1 VDTIRSVVHGRPRV
15 RFLSNALP
23 DSVYIGATRMP
34 ALFIGKPTRGEGL
47 FVRRFQLGHPRG
59 AAAALTVAV
68 AAILS
73 TGCGSLL
80 SSVKADAQL
89 ADAASSPAPSAVPVE
104 STPALAESA
113 ESAEPSATLV
123 TAPVV
128 STEPA
133 LPPVGE
139 AGATAAAEPVRLAQ
153 TQRAPEEK
161 IETDA
166 PPDGDEDYDPWEG
179 FNETMFEFNR
189 RLDRYVLK
197 PVARAYSVVM
207 PEPFQVL
214 ISNGFDNIAF
224 VPRTINSLLQ
234 GKWGGAGRELSRFLI
249 NSTAGIGG
257 LFDAAKYWGIEKSR
271 EDFGQTLGVW
281 GMSPG
286 PYLILPFLEPLTV
299 RDGIGKG
306 VDSFMNPLSYFI
318 PFLWAGVGMRVG
330 EIVNDRALNLE
341 LFQGFEES
349 VVDLYSAVRHG
360 YLRRR
365 EQLIKE

>member
-1 VDTIRSVVHGRPRV
+1 
-15 RFLSNALP
+15 
-23 DSVYIGATRMP
+23 MP
-34 ALFIGKPTRGEGL
+34 ASLIGKPTRGEGL
-47 FVRRFQLGHPRG
+47 FVRRLRLGHPRG

-68 AAILS
+68 AAILL

-80 SSVKADAQL
+80 NAIKADSRLTDL
-89 ADAASSPAPSAVPVE
+89 ASPVGSSATPAEPAPE
-104 STPALAESA
+104 LAESA
-113 ESAEPSATLV
+113 APAERPAALEKAAAVSAEAGGALE
-123 TAPVV
+123 TAPDAP
-128 STEPA
+128 TEPVFLA
-133 LPPVGE
+133 AGE
-139 AGATAAAEPVRLAQ
+139 AGDAAAAEPVRLAQ

-161 IETDA
+161 IESDA
-166 PPDGDEDYDPWEG
+166 APNGDEDNDPWEG

-189 RLDRYVLK
+189 RLDRYILK
-197 PVARAYSVVM
+197 PIARAYSVVM

-214 ISNGFDNIAF
+214 IANGFDNIAF

-318 PFLWAGVGMRVG
+318 PFVWAGLGMRVG